1 MSAAEPTTEPVPAA
15 TQELEVDAEETDS
28 AFGDDSDPS
37 VRSASI
43 TSSILN
49 YEYANG
55 RRYAGYRK
63 GEYLLPNDETEQDRL
78 DLLHHV
84 FLILNDGKL
93 LRAPIGPKPQR
104 ALDIGTGT
112 GIWALDFADHY
123 PSAEIVGTDLS
134 PIQPS
139 WVPPNLK
146 FYIDDV
152 ENDWAYT
159 PDEAFDV
166 IHARQ
171 MGGSIGKWE
180 KLTKECFDNLKP
192 GGWIELQEP
201 ETWIASDDGTNE
213 KATATNEFL
222 VLCNKAAEQ
231 FGKEINMAPKYK
243 KLLFD
248 AGFVDVKD
256 EVFKTPLGP
265 WPKDAKLKEVG
276 RYFLEHS
283 LLGVD
288 AYILG
293 FIGKVLGW
301 SESECMVLAAKVKSE
316 LRDRKLHLYL
326 NTHFVYGRKPSK

>member
-1 MSAAEPTTEPVPAA
+1 MSDAKPAEIAPASIV
-15 TQELEVDAEETDS
+15 EIDDVDEGDS
-28 AFGDDSDPS
+28 SFGGDDSDS
-37 VRSASI
+37 AISASI

-49 YEYANG
+49 YEYTNG
-55 RRYAGYRK
+55 RRYTGYRR

-84 FLILNDGKL
+84 FLLLNDGKL
-93 LRAPIGPKPQR
+93 LRSPISPNPQR

-112 GIWALDFADHY
+112 GIWALDFADQY
-123 PSAEIVGTDLS
+123 QSAQVIGLDLS

-152 ENDWAYT
+152 EKEWAYG
-159 PDEAFDV
+159 PDDAFDV

-171 MGGSIGKWE
+171 MGGSIGNWE
-180 KLTKECFDNLKP
+180 KLAKSCFDHMKP

-201 ETWIASDDGTNE
+201 QTLITSDDDTSS

-222 VLCNKAAEQ
+222 SLSNKAAEQ
-231 FGKEINMAPKYK
+231 FGKELNMAPKYK
-243 KLLFD
+243 QYLLD

-256 EVFKTPLGP
+256 EVFKTPIGP
-265 WPKDAKLKEVG
+265 WAKDPKLKEVG
-276 RYFLEHS
+276 RYFLEHC

-301 SESECMVLAAKVKSE
+301 TEAECMVLAAKVKAE
-316 LRDRKLHLYL
+316 LRDRKNHLYL
-326 NTHFVYGRKPSK
+326 STHFVYGRKPT